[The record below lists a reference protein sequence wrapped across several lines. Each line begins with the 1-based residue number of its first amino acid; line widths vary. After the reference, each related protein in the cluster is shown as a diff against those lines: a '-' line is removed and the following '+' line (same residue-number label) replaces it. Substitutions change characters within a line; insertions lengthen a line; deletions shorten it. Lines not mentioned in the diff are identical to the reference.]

1 MKKFLIAAAVAA
13 ATLAS
18 AGTASATTFWV
29 EKGVTLNART
39 GPGTYYDVIGQLKQC
54 RKVHVVAY
62 KKGWAKVSWKGHY
75 FWVAAKYLSNHKCHY
90 GHATYKKHG
99 SKKHHIVKKYYYVQP
114 GYGYGHGY

>member
-13 ATLAS
+13 STLVT

-39 GPGTYYDVIGQLKQC
+39 GPGTYYDVIGQLNQC

-62 KKGWAKVSWKGHY
+62 KKGWAKVSWKGRY
-75 FWVAAKYLSNHKCHY
+75 FWVSAKYLSSHKCRY
-90 GHATYKKHG
+90 GYKKNYH
-99 SKKHHIVKKYYYVQP
+99 VKKYYFVVPSHGHSYS
-114 GYGYGHGY
+114 HGY